1 MDYSLCFQRNFANM
15 NKAKKCENDA
25 KFRENA
31 KISWKCFCENHKCCG
46 VSISVVITPRDVDVF
61 IFVFFLNIVSLWK
74 RWRKIEK
81 ETIVYKNDRFFK
93 NGRFYNDRFY
103 KLFVSLTIVKGDPS
117 LRIVNAE
124 PSLTIVNEDRKPTW
138 RASELIIE

>member
-1 MDYSLCFQRNFANM
+1 MKTM
-15 NKAKKCENDA
+15 
-25 KFRENA
+25 
-31 KISWKCFCENHKCCG
+31 
-46 VSISVVITPRDVDVF
+46 T
-61 IFVFFLNIVSLWK
+61 
-74 RWRKIEK
+74 
-81 ETIVYKNDRFFK
+81 KNWK

-124 PSLTIVNEDRKPTW
+124 PSLTIVNDDTSLTIVNKERKPTW